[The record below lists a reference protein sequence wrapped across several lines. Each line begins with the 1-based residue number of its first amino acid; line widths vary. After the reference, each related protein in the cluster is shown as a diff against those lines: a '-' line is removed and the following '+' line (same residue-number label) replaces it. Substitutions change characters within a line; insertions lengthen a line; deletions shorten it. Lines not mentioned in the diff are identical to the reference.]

1 MRTQID
7 YRDFISS
14 LEKDDSTKE
23 IPFIKRAVLLR
34 QSAKNCCKCNRKQN
48 VQKFKDFV
56 FGADFRA
63 AFRTARDGGRQ
74 TLVGGGQT
82 LLLKDEREA

>member
-23 IPFIKRAVLLR
+23 IPFIKKAVLLR
-34 QSAKNCCKCNRKQN
+34 EFAKNCCKCNRKQN

-56 FGADFRA
+56 FGADA
-63 AFRTARDGGRQ
+63 MLSEKDKQ
-74 TLVGGGQT
+74 DIKK
-82 LLLKDEREA
+82 LLGEIDVIQEDQIILQL

>member
-23 IPFIKRAVLLR
+23 IPFIKRAVL
-34 QSAKNCCKCNRKQN
+34 
-48 VQKFKDFV
+48 
-56 FGADFRA
+56 
-63 AFRTARDGGRQ
+63 
-74 TLVGGGQT
+74 
-82 LLLKDEREA
+82 